1 MSALPESLL
10 AQSAQSRPDRFTRV
24 ALGVIAVCLVALTVD
39 TIGAPGASEAVA
51 AQSDQAKGKT
61 GLVSAST
68 QRKEIITKLDRL
80 TAQIGKIETRIADG
94 VEVRV
99 AVTD

>member
-1 MSALPESLL
+1 MSAPSESL
-10 AQSAQSRPDRFTRV
+10 QTRPDRFTRV
-24 ALGVIAVCLVALTVD
+24 ALGVIAVCLVALTID
-39 TIGAPGASEAVA
+39 TVGAPSPAEAVA
-51 AQSDQAKGKT
+51 SQSDPAKGKT

-99 AVTD
+99 AATD